1 MLQQIKLQNFKC
13 FKKVNIKLKNF
24 NVVCGPNSSGK
35 TTINQGV
42 LLHLQN
48 NRIDKEHFI
57 TNGKYVH
64 FDDFAELK
72 NSATS
77 SDKDVVIELF
87 NEKNQKRKIVI
98 SSQDDGKKIKCKE
111 YISEFDILDEKN
123 IFYLSANRIGP
134 EDVYNKF
141 TSELIEQY
149 GQNAIGFLA
158 KYQNQPIDEKYAF
171 IKYPTKDYQFIKEIN
186 YWLNEIVGEQVHVT
200 EISRTDKSTAT
211 YSHEV
216 NSLEVRNKNTG
227 SGVSYVIAILVM
239 AFSLAIK
246 KNEETPLIIIE
257 NPEIHLH
264 PLGQIKLMTFLK
276 FMSQFCQ
283 IIVETHSDHIIKNFL
298 QYTNGQVIK
307 LNKDY
312 VPIYYNKRS
321 KYTLKT
327 LTLGEVQWTAFDL
340 PTIDFH
346 VSLLSYL
353 QAKFNEFS
361 LNKLDDLI
369 RDTAIFKSNYE
380 KYDTRCRR
388 YNNNHS
394 NPKSNY
400 ETLPI
405 YMRNVIDHP
414 VKKRGSSEP
423 PRKKYRKTEYEF
435 HEALKNSI
443 QFMLEIIKEKKW

>member
-13 FKKVNIKLKNF
+13 FKTTNIKLKNF
-24 NVVCGPNSSGK
+24 NVICGPNSSGK
-35 TTINQGV
+35 TTINQSI

-48 NRIDKEHFI
+48 NGISKERFI

-64 FDDFAELK
+64 FDDYAEIK
-72 NSATS
+72 NSAVS
-77 SDKDVVIELF
+77 SDKDVVIELT
-87 NEKNQKRKIVI
+87 NEKKQKRKII
-98 SSQDDGKKIKCKE
+98 LTSESDGKKIRCKKFTAG
-111 YISEFDILDEKN
+111 FDILDEKN

-134 EDVYNKF
+134 EDVYSKLTN
-141 TSELIEQY
+141 ELIEQY

-171 IKYPTKDYQFIKEIN
+171 LKSPTKDYLFIKEIN
-186 YWLNEIVGEQVHVT
+186 YWLNEIVGEQIHVA
-200 EISRTDKSTAT
+200 ELSRTDKSTAT
-211 YSHEV
+211 YSHEI

-239 AFSLAIK
+239 VFSIAIK
-246 KNEETPLIIIE
+246 KNKETPLIIIE

-264 PLGQIKLMTFLK
+264 PLGQLRLMTFLE
-276 FMSQFCQ
+276 FMAQFCQ
-283 IIVETHSDHIIKNFL
+283 IILETHSDHIIKNFL

-307 LNKDY
+307 LNKDF

-346 VSLLSYL
+346 VALLSYL
-353 QAKFNEFS
+353 QAKFNEFC

-369 RDTAIFKSNYE
+369 RDTETFKSNCR
-380 KYDTRCRR
+380 KYDTKCKR
-388 YNNNHS
+388 YKNHIGS
-394 NPKSNY
+394 KSKF

-405 YMRNVIDHP
+405 YIRNIIDHP
-414 VKKRGSSEP
+414 IRKRGGCEP
-423 PRKKYRKTEYEF
+423 PREKYRKTEQEF
-435 HEALKNSI
+435 YDALKNSI
-443 QFMLEIIKEKKW
+443 QFMLDIIEEKGW

>member
-1 MLQQIKLQNFKC
+1 MLRQIKLQNFKC
-13 FKKVNIKLKNF
+13 FKKVNINLKNF

-35 TTINQGV
+35 TTINQSI

-64 FDDFAELK
+64 FDDYAEIK
-72 NSATS
+72 NSTTS
-77 SDKDVVIELF
+77 SDKSVVIELL
-87 NEKNQKRKIVI
+87 NNKNRKRKIII
-98 SSQDDGKKIKCKE
+98 SSEDDGKKIKCKE
-111 YISEFDILDEKN
+111 YVSEFDMLDEKN

-141 TSELIEQY
+141 TNELIEQY

-171 IKYPTKDYQFIKEIN
+171 IKSPTKDYQFIKEIN
-186 YWLNEIVGEQVHVT
+186 YWLHEIVEEQVHVT
-200 EISRTDKSTAT
+200 ELSRTDKSTAT
-211 YSHEV
+211 YSHEI
-216 NSLEVRNKNTG
+216 NPLEVRNKNTG
-227 SGVSYVIAILVM
+227 SGVSYVIAIIVM
-239 AFSLAIK
+239 TFSLAIK
-246 KNEETPLIIIE
+246 ENTENPLIIIE

-283 IIVETHSDHIIKNFL
+283 IILETHSDHIIKNFL

-327 LTLGEVQWTAFDL
+327 LTLGEVQWEAFDL

-346 VSLLSYL
+346 IALLSYL
-353 QAKFNEFS
+353 QAKFNQFS
-361 LNKLDDLI
+361 LNRLDDLI
-369 RDTAIFKSNYE
+369 RDTGTFKSNCE
-380 KYDTRCRR
+380 KYDTKCMR
-388 YNNNHS
+388 YNNHTDS
-394 NPKSNY
+394 KSKF

-405 YMRNVIDHP
+405 YIRNVIDHP
-414 VKKRGSSEP
+414 VRKKGSSEP
-423 PRKKYRKTEYEF
+423 PRKKYRKTESEF
-435 HEALKNSI
+435 YEALKNSI
-443 QFMLEIIKEKKW
+443 QFMLDIIKEKGW